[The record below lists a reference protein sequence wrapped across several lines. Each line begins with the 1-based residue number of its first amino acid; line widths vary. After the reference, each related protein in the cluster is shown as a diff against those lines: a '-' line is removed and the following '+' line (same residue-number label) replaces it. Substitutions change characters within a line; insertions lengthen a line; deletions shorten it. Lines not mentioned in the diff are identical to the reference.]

1 MNNMI
6 KTNFELALVSLK
18 AQKLRTVLT
27 VLGIAIGIA
36 VVITIM
42 AAGRGLDKLVLGQL
56 DVFSPN
62 TINIETK
69 VPSTKKTSNENAFGQ
84 STGIT
89 ITSLNDKDIETV
101 KKHPNIVSA
110 YGVVIGQ
117 AIVKY
122 AGETKTVLLWGEG
135 SNMQDVEVFNLASG
149 RLYSADEENSLYQ
162 VAVLGSVVADKLFG
176 VDSAVGKSIYIKG
189 KPFKVVGVAA
199 KRGAMFGMDMDNVI
213 YLPTKT
219 MQKRILGIDYVRQIV
234 AKAKDK
240 LEIKNTV
247 LDLEESIREN
257 HDITDPNKDDFAVNT
272 MEEAANILSNVING
286 LTFLLVALVCVS
298 LLVGGVG
305 IMNIMYVS
313 VSERTFEIGLR
324 KAIGAKNK
332 DILLQFLMEAVVLT
346 SLGGVV
352 GIILGSIFALIVYWI
367 AKYYEFSWIYSI
379 PISSIILS
387 LGFSAFVGLIF
398 GIYPAKKAA
407 ALDPIEALRR
417 E

>member
-1 MNNMI
+1 MNNMF
-6 KTNFELALVSLK
+6 KADFQLAIVSLK

-69 VPSTKKTSNENAFGQ
+69 VPSAKKTSNENAFGQ

-101 KKHPNIVSA
+101 KKHPNITSA

-117 AIVKY
+117 AVVKY
-122 AGETKTVLLWGEG
+122 GGQTKTVLLWGEG
-135 SNMQDVEVFNLASG
+135 ANMQEVEVFNLSSG
-149 RLYSADEENSLYQ
+149 RLYTVEEENSLYQ

-176 VDSAVGKSIYIKG
+176 ADTAVGKSIYIKG

-219 MQKRILGIDYVRQIV
+219 MQKRLLGIDYVRQII
-234 AKAKDK
+234 AKAIDK
-240 LEIKNTV
+240 NQIKNTV

-272 MEEAANILSNVING
+272 MEEAASILSNVING

-332 DILLQFLMEAVVLT
+332 DIMIQFLMEAVTLT
-346 SLGGVV
+346 LLGGVV
-352 GIILGSIFALIVYWI
+352 GIALGAVLAFVVYSIAVYN
-367 AKYYEFSWIYSI
+367 EFVWVYSI
-379 PISSIILS
+379 PILSIMLS
-387 LGFSAFVGLIF
+387 LGFSAFVGLLF

>member
-1 MNNMI
+1 MI
-6 KTNFELALVSLK
+6 MIVPNFKLAITALK
-18 AQKLRTVLT
+18 AQKMRTFLT

-42 AAGRGLDKLVLGQL
+42 AADRGLNKLVMGQL

-69 VPSTKKTSNENAFGQ
+69 IPSTKHLSNENAFGQ

-89 ITSLNDKDIETV
+89 ITTLNDKDIEAV
-101 KKHPNIVSA
+101 KKHPNISSV
-110 YGVVIGQ
+110 YGLVMGQ

-122 AGETKTVLLWGEG
+122 GDETKTVLLWGEG
-135 SNMQDVEVFNLASG
+135 ANMPEVEVFNLSSG
-149 RLYSADEENSLYQ
+149 RIYTNDEENSLSQ

-176 VDSAVGKSIYIKG
+176 ADDPLNKTVYIKG
-189 KPFKVVGVAA
+189 KPFRVVGVAA
-199 KRGAMFGMDMDNVI
+199 KRGAVFGMDMDNVI

-219 MQKRILGIDYVRQIV
+219 MQKRILGIDYVRSIISKV
-234 AKAKDK
+234 NDK
-240 LEIKNTV
+240 SKLKETV
-247 LDLEESIREN
+247 LDLQETIRDN
-257 HDITDPNKDDFAVNT
+257 HDIIDPDKDDFTVQT
-272 MEEAANILSNVING
+272 MEEASNILSSVING
-286 LTFLLVALVCVS
+286 LTFLLVALVCIS

-324 KAIGAKNK
+324 KAIGASNR
-332 DILLQFLMEAVVLT
+332 DILWQFLIEAVTLT
-346 SLGGVV
+346 LLGGVAGV
-352 GIILGSIFALIVYWI
+352 VLGSLLALLVYWL
-367 AKYYEFSWIYSI
+367 ALYYQFSWVYDI
-379 PISSIILS
+379 PISSIALS
-387 LGFSAFVGLIF
+387 IGFSAFVGLLF

-407 ALDPIEALRR
+407 ALDPIEALRK

>member
-1 MNNMI
+1 MFKSNLQ
-6 KTNFELALVSLK
+6 LAWVSLK
-18 AQKLRTVLT
+18 AQKTRTVLT
-27 VLGIAIGIA
+27 ALGIAIGIA

-42 AAGRGLDKLVLGQL
+42 AAGRGLDKLVMGQL

-69 VPSTKKTSNENAFGQ
+69 VPSAKKTSNENSGGQ
-84 STGIT
+84 ATGIT

-122 AGETKTVLLWGEG
+122 GGLTKTVLLWGEG
-135 SNMQDVEVFNLASG
+135 ANMPDVEVFNLATG
-149 RLYSADEENSLYQ
+149 RLYTADEENSLYQ

-176 VDSAVGKSIYIKG
+176 ADNAVGKSIYIKG

-199 KRGAMFGMDMDNVI
+199 KRGAVFGMDMDNVI
-213 YLPTKT
+213 YIPTKT

-234 AKAKDK
+234 AKANDK
-240 LEIKNTV
+240 SQINNTV
-247 LDLEESIREN
+247 ADLERSIREN

-272 MEEAANILSNVING
+272 MEEAAGILSNVING

-313 VSERTFEIGLR
+313 VTERTFEIGLR

-332 DILLQFLMEAVVLT
+332 DIMMQFLMEAVTLT
-346 SLGGVV
+346 VIGGFV
-352 GIILGSIFALIVYWI
+352 GIILGAILALIVYWI
-367 AKYYEFSWIYSI
+367 AISYEFVWVYSI

-387 LGFSAFVGLIF
+387 LGFSAFVGLVF